1 MPRYITVFAFL
12 AAGLATGAAEAQSF
26 DSDLAW
32 PLCGRI
38 SEAPPVGW
46 SAQDGCPAERWGN
59 ADFSDLP
66 LSSTFGPR
74 PLTSENERYDF
85 HRGLDIGTPIGTPVF
100 AITDGEVVIAGEH
113 SSYSDPVVQIRHFR
127 PGATS
132 CNDGGCYHS
141 NNLHMSG
148 WAVSAGQSVVK
159 GQLIGHTGISAS
171 GFAHLHFEIRDA
183 PADDPYSRWQRDA
196 IHPLSLLAY
205 ADPSLPAISFLE
217 VNDGDPLAPEVSIE
231 VVGQRLDIER
241 VELTLYDDAGDI
253 IPQPGNTPDPLGYNV
268 HPAWFAMTEWNRQ
281 YTHKNSSSVPW
292 ESFGYGGE
300 RECPYHA
307 DHGATYDANVHMDAQ
322 HPDDFHIGRFNSI
335 TVRTTDY
342 DYPGDYTLDLTFHEL
357 AGPATC
363 IVATIGFT
371 GGGSTGAEWGICGG
385 GGGGGGGGNTA
396 PVAEAQS
403 VSTSRN
409 APVAIT
415 LGASDA
421 DGDTLTFDIV
431 QWPAHGTLSGGGTA
445 RTYTPDNNYTGK
457 DAFVFSV
464 ADGNGGS
471 DAAEVSINV
480 RKGGGGGGNGGG
492 GGGGGGRGKPK
503 K

>member
-1 MPRYITVFAFL
+1 MPKYMMIFAIL
-12 AAGLATGAAEAQSF
+12 AAGAAQAQSF

-38 SEAPPVGW
+38 AASPPQGW

-59 ADFSDLP
+59 ADFTDLP

-85 HRGLDIGTPIGTPVF
+85 HRGIDIGTPIGTPVF
-100 AITDGEVVIAGEH
+100 AVTDGEVIIAGVH

-148 WAVSAGQSVVK
+148 WEVSAGQSVVK
-159 GQLIGHTGISAS
+159 GQLVGYTGESAS
-171 GFAHLHFEIRDA
+171 GFDHLHFEIRDA

-196 IHPLSLLAY
+196 IHPLAVLAY
-205 ADPSLPAISFLE
+205 DDPTVPAITFLA
-217 VNDGDPLAPEVSIE
+217 VDDGDPLAPEVRIE

-253 IPQPGNTPDPLGYNV
+253 IPQPGNGPDPLGYNV

-307 DHGATYDANVHMDAQ
+307 DHGANYDANVHMDAL
-322 HPDDFHIGRFNSI
+322 HPDDFHIGRFNGV

-342 DYPGDYTLDLTFHEL
+342 DYPGDYTLDLTFHKL

-363 IVATIGFT
+363 IVASVSFT
-371 GGGSTGAEWGICGG
+371 DGTGTSADWGTCGRGGE
-385 GGGGGGGGNTA
+385 NTA
-396 PVAEAQS
+396 PVAETQS

-409 APVAIT
+409 TPVVIT

-421 DGDTLTFDIV
+421 DGDILTFDIA
-431 QWPAHGTLSGGGTA
+431 QTPAHGTLSGIGAA
-445 RTYTPDNNYTGK
+445 RTYTPDSNYTGK
-457 DAFVFSV
+457 DAFVFTV

-471 DAAEVSINV
+471 DAAEVAINI
-480 RKGGGGGGNGGG
+480 RKGGGGGGGSSGGG
-492 GGGGGGRGKPK
+492 GGGNSGGGGGKGKPK